1 MDLWRACLFRLLR
14 LTLFSLVLCFS
25 YAAARSADICILSN
39 ICDLLEGFMFM
50 NLPNKITVSRIILIP
65 IFLILMLAPFNW
77 GTIKLPGTELETA
90 HFIGAL
96 IFIIASVTDWVD
108 GYFARKYSLVTN
120 FGKFLDPLADKLLV
134 SAALI
139 VLVEMQLAPSWI
151 VIIIISREFAVTG
164 LRLVLAGSGEVV
176 AANMLGKIKTWTQI
190 IAVSSLL
197 LGNIFFEALGFP
209 FADIALW
216 VALFF
221 TVWSGLEYF
230 QKNRAVFKNS
240 I

>member
-1 MDLWRACLFRLLR
+1 
-14 LTLFSLVLCFS
+14 
-25 YAAARSADICILSN
+25 
-39 ICDLLEGFMFM
+39 M

-65 IFLILMLAPFNW
+65 VFLILMLIPFNW
-77 GTIKLPGTELETA
+77 GTVKLPGTELETA

-96 IFIIASVTDWVD
+96 IFIFASVTDWVD

-197 LGNIFFEALGFP
+197 LGNIFFEAIGFP